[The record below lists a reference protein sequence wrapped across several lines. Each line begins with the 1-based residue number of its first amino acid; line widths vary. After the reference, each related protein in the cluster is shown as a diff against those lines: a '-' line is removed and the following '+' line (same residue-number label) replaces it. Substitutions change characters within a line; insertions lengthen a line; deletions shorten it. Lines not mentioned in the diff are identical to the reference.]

1 MELPNFFLDWTI
13 WFFSTMSFLLLILLH
28 AGDYDDCHW
37 PLPNDLFQ
45 RQRWEIS
52 LWRGGA
58 HIYGVFSA
66 LYNTELNRNLYLT
79 AEKSCLNILLSIRF
93 APPNF
98 YRLDRYESTMRALGF
113 VLFQITRS
121 TWQALW
127 SNRLSFK
134 NIGHWNHFCPVI
146 KKNNMIMFTLLHFH
160 AGERKFTN
168 SNGNET
174 KYRCRP
180 LWHDLARIFKNAKAT
195 YTQVGSL
202 LLLRLFRSH
211 IRHCAGVFG
220 RRTGRKPSAVSP
232 VGFD

>member
-1 MELPNFFLDWTI
+1 MATTKRLVSTTTLGNFSVKGWGAYLWGFLSTIQHWTEQK
-13 WFFSTMSFLLLILLH
+13 
-28 AGDYDDCHW
+28 
-37 PLPNDLFQ
+37 PLFNS
-45 RQRWEIS
+45 R
-52 LWRGGA
+52 
-58 HIYGVFSA
+58 
-66 LYNTELNRNLYLT
+66 
-79 AEKSCLNILLSIRF
+79 EKLSKYFIINPIR
-93 APPNF
+93 PPNF

-134 NIGHWNHFCPVI
+134 NIGHWNFCPVI
-146 KKNNMIMFTLLHFH
+146 KKNNMTMFTLIHFH